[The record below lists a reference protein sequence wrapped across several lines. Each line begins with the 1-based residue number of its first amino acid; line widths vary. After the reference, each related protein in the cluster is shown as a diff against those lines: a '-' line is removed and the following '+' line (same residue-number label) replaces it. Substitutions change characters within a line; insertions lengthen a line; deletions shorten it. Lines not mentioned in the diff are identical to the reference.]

1 MYVCFYIML
10 GVRDRYIGEMPAT
23 RERRPYAEKSQYWK
37 RIYSSLAGGQV
48 LESVG

>member
-1 MYVCFYIML
+1 MPRNQIFCLDVVNTDKFL
-10 GVRDRYIGEMPAT
+10 GNT
-23 RERRPYAEKSQYWK
+23 HCSTQYWK